1 MTTPHVS
8 TGSTVGVSAVLP
20 STLTRS
26 AFDALAYT
34 PVRGVRVLSC
44 LGKSYQNVPF
54 HPIGAAV
61 PYQRR
66 VAQAAASLPLEMY
79 RLVDPGQALLRAAL
93 DSESSFSFRVTVPGI
108 GHHYFTARASSRM
121 LGIGGGT
128 DIAVTSVALEIDS
141 PIFEPP

>member
-20 STLTRS
+20 AALTRG

-34 PVRGVRVLSC
+34 SVRGVRVMSS
-44 LGKSYQNVPF
+44 LGKSYQTAPF

-61 PYQRR
+61 PFQRR
-66 VAQAAASLPLEMY
+66 VAQAAASLPLELY
-79 RLVDPGQALLRAAL
+79 RLADPGQDLLRAAL
-93 DSESSFSFRVTVPGI
+93 DSETSFSFRVTVPGI

-128 DIAVTSVALEIDS
+128 DIAVMSVALEIDS
-141 PIFEPP
+141 PVLEPP